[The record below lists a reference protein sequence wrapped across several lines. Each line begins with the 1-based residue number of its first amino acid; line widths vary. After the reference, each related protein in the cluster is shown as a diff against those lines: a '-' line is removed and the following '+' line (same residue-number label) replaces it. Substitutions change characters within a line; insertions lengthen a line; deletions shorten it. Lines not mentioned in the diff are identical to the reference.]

1 MLQKQIF
8 NVDGRRLI
16 RVGDKRVDY
25 HNAFR
30 LFLTTKMANPHYLP
44 EVFIKVTV
52 INFSIAFEGLQNQL
66 ISDVMKAERPEI
78 ERQRDEIIVS
88 IATDKKSLKEAQD
101 KILELL
107 AEAKGMILDD
117 QELIKTLEESKF
129 KSAEI

>member
-1 MLQKQIF
+1 
-8 NVDGRRLI
+8 
-16 RVGDKRVDY
+16 
-25 HNAFR
+25 
-30 LFLTTKMANPHYLP
+30 
-44 EVFIKVTV
+44 
-52 INFSIAFEGLQNQL
+52 
-66 ISDVMKAERPEI
+66 MKAERPEI